1 MALVRRALVAKCSRE
16 KCMCIYTK
24 VEREFERT
32 RKAISAHTHK
42 QATWLALSLA
52 LANWLATKCLIWLP
66 DYIFIPK
73 PTMLGQMDAIVLDAF
88 IRVALSR
95 MPA

>member
-16 KCMCIYTK
+16 KYMCIHTK
-24 VEREFERT
+24 VERELERT
-32 RKAISAHTHK
+32 RK
-42 QATWLALSLA
+42 ATWLALSLA
-52 LANWLATKCLIWLP
+52 LANWLATKRLIWLP

-88 IRVALSR
+88 IGVALSR
-95 MPA
+95 VPA